1 MHYSESWSGEIF
13 ESLPALWEWATWI
26 VDLNRRLQQQED
38 GKVFTWQ
45 KQRVFLLSQI
55 TPSTFA
61 RTDWDP
67 VVMWLGGAAVHIGLT
82 WERNRNTMYNVQRWE
97 RQKRSAQSYFDLS
110 LSSCRKHFCN
120 PRVSI
125 KPTNT
130 ITNSMTNTPTK
141 TLTNTMTFSQVEK
154 GRRGRHWAILTSP
167 LTLTPRLLAFPPAI
181 CVQAKEGDGSTVHM
195 ETKMVL
201 KQLNGIRW

>member
-1 MHYSESWSGEIF
+1 MNWPIHYSKSWSGEIF

-61 RTDWDP
+61 RTDWDG
-67 VVMWLGGAAVHIGLT
+67 VMWLGGAAVHIVSS
-82 WERNRNTMYNVQRWE
+82 WERKRATMYNVQRWE
-97 RQKRSAQSYFDLS
+97 RQKRSAHSYSDLS

-120 PRVSI
+120 LMSPSNQQTQLQTRWQ
-125 KPTNT
+125 THW
-130 ITNSMTNTPTK
+130 
-141 TLTNTMTFSQVEK
+141 Q
-154 GRRGRHWAILTSP
+154 RRWQIQWHFPKLRKAEEVGTELSWPPHSLSCTSP
-167 LTLTPRLLAFPPAI
+167 PRIPTRCISTGKGGRWIHCAH
-181 CVQAKEGDGSTVHM
+181 GDQDGF
-195 ETKMVL
+195 ETT
-201 KQLNGIRW
+201 